1 MHPLLDIVVFF
12 FFFFVVVV
20 IVVVEFVVDFKWR
33 SIRVKRGIRASFA
46 AVVVAAVVVV
56 IGGDQVG
63 ILPVDCVS
71 FESLDFGEELGLI
84 LE

>member
-20 IVVVEFVVDFKWR
+20 IVVVDFKWR
-33 SIRVKRGIRASFA
+33 SIRASFA

-63 ILPVDCVS
+63 SLKVDCVS
-71 FESLDFGEELGLI
+71 FESLDFGEELGLN